1 MDKGFVES
9 TNEHSKAK
17 ENRVGNRVLRNSEYK
32 GKTSLKRIES
42 YRIRELILEDLKI
55 YQPCSI
61 SDIHQRIGIE
71 IPLRKIQFQ
80 IKQLIAEEKIESE
93 GLKRWTKYRIKT

>member
-1 MDKGFVES
+1 M
-9 TNEHSKAK
+9 
-17 ENRVGNRVLRNSEYK
+17 
-32 GKTSLKRIES
+32 KRIES